1 MKYKAVVIGSS
12 TGGMDAL
19 RSILSTLPGDFS
31 IPVII
36 VQHLNIHSESY
47 LTEYLEKF
55 CKLRVKEVEDK
66 EVAVSGYVYFAPPNY
81 HILIEKDESFTL
93 TVEERVS
100 YARPS
105 IDVLFETA
113 ADTFGEKLIG
123 VILTGA
129 NKDGSYGLSK
139 VKEQGGIAIVQNPET
154 AESDRMPKAA
164 IEATNVDYILK
175 LEEIGKI
182 LISLQYD

>member
-1 MKYKAVVIGSS
+1 MRYKAIVIGTS
-12 TGGMDAL
+12 TGGMEAL
-19 RSILSTLPGDFS
+19 RSILSVLPEDFL

-47 LTEYLEKF
+47 LTEYLKRF
-55 CKLRVKEVEDK
+55 CKLKIKEVEDK

-93 TVEERVS
+93 TVEERVC

-113 ADTFGEKLIG
+113 ADTFGKSLIG

-139 VKEQGGIAIVQNPET
+139 VKEQGGIAIVQEPET
-154 AESDRMPKAA
+154 ADADRMPKAA

-175 LEEIGKI
+175 LEEIGKL
-182 LISLQYD
+182 LIRLQCD

>member
-1 MKYKAVVIGSS
+1 MKYKAIVIGTS
-12 TGGMDAL
+12 TGGMEAL
-19 RSILSTLPGDFS
+19 RSILSTLQGDFS

-47 LTEYLEKF
+47 LIEYLRRF
-55 CKLRVKEVEDK
+55 CKLRIKEVEDK

-81 HILIEKDESFTL
+81 HILIEKDGSFTL
-93 TVEERVS
+93 SVEERVC

-113 ADTFGEKLIG
+113 ADTFEENLIG

-139 VKEQGGIAIVQNPET
+139 VKEQGGIAIVQEPET
-154 AESDRMPKAA
+154 SEADRMPKSA
-164 IEATNVDYILK
+164 IESTNVDYILK
-175 LEEIGKI
+175 LEEIGEL
-182 LISLQYD
+182 LIRLQCD